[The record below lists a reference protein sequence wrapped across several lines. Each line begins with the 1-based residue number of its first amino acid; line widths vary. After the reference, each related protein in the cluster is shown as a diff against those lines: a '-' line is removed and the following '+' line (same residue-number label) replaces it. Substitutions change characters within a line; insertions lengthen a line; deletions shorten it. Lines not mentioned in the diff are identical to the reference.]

1 MLTLVIAAHLLQRH
15 CKQIAVRLQNCC
27 SAAANRYAVTLQKV
41 CSRFAVAVQY
51 DSKLCM
57 AMLQRAEKD

>member
-1 MLTLVIAAHLLQRH
+1 MNIRYPIYEGVYRILTL
-15 CKQIAVRLQNCC
+15 QINC

>member
-1 MLTLVIAAHLLQRH
+1 MQCDCKTVAVLLQ
-15 CKQIAVRLQNCC
+15 ISC